1 MCGNNAKRSKW
12 NWKHQQFFDE
22 GNRIVVSFMRD
33 NSTDIH
39 TQMQYNLSQSESID
53 SITTTHTHICTH
65 SYTQQQS
72 KYNRIIETKPAT
84 KWSIGLVCY
93 FAILLLLYL
102 YLNFTSFTCEG
113 NVAFHIWRTTY
124 FRPSVYAFFC
134 VHVNVF
140 SMLELRLTL
149 VLGGEGA
156 CVRDSG

>member
-1 MCGNNAKRSKW
+1 MELKTSAVFRWRQQNCSLLHARQFHRHTYTNAIQFESKW
-12 NWKHQQFFDE
+12 
-22 GNRIVVSFMRD
+22 
-33 NSTDIH
+33 IH
-39 TQMQYNLSQSESID
+39 RLGYNYYY
-53 SITTTHTHICTH
+53 THICTH

-84 KWSIGLVCY
+84 KWSIGLVCF

-102 YLNFTSFTCEG
+102 YLNFTSFICEG

-124 FRPSVYAFFC
+124 FWPSVYAFYC
-134 VHVNVF
+134 VHVNVL

-149 VLGGEGA
+149 VLGGEGV